1 MNTSEPTTAHTSIF
15 RRPQLACSRRE
26 FLTTAA
32 IGAASLVSLLGPAS
46 PASAAAVQGR
56 VYTISGRNTVVN
68 TTYPRTEFR
77 GMWIASVLNVDW
89 PSRTGLSVAA
99 QKAELRSWLDLAVKR
114 RLNTVLL
121 QVRPAADRMWISTLG
136 EPWSVY
142 LCGTQGKDPGYD
154 PLAYAV
160 TEAHRRAL
168 SLHAW
173 INPFRVSVGSSLTS
187 LVATHPARKNPTWS
201 FAYGGKRYYDPGV
214 PAVRSYII
222 SVVKD
227 LVSRYD
233 VDGVHFDDYFYPYPV
248 AGQSI
253 PDATT
258 YAKYRGSF
266 TSRETWRRNN
276 VNVFIRDVHLAIHAA
291 KARVCFGV
299 SPFGI
304 WRNLSSSTLGSATSG
319 LESYSALYADSRAW
333 VKSNW
338 IDYVVPQLYWNQGFA
353 AANYNVL
360 VDWWAK
366 QVAGTSVKLMTG
378 EAAYKVNS
386 GGAWNDPNELR
397 DHLTKARA
405 VSPVRG
411 ASFYN
416 ATAVRTNSLNSIGI
430 LAAAHYSRPALPVPL
445 PNLSAARPN
454 TPKIVSA
461 VGSSAGVKLTWI
473 SSGVGEKIRFLAIWR
488 WDSTG
493 SVIPYI
499 QSTGTYLRHLTTRTS
514 TTQSWTDTGVVRGQ
528 RYWYM
533 IQAISQTG
541 IDSSSATAIFIRA

>member
-1 MNTSEPTTAHTSIF
+1 M
-15 RRPQLACSRRE
+15 
-26 FLTTAA
+26 
-32 IGAASLVSLLGPAS
+32 
-46 PASAAAVQGR
+46 
-56 VYTISGRNTVVN
+56 VN
-68 TTYPRTEFR
+68 ATYPRTEFR

-136 EPWSVY
+136 EPWSAY
-142 LCGTQGKDPGYD
+142 LTGTQGKDPGYD

-405 VSPVRG
+405 VRAVRG

-461 VGSSAGVKLTWI
+461 VGCECRGEAHLDFLGSGGEDQVLGDLAMGFHRFGDSLYPIHRYLPAPRNHPHVHHAKLDGYRGGAGATLLVHDP
-473 SSGVGEKIRFLAIWR
+473 GHQPDGYRFLKR
-488 WDSTG
+488 H
-493 SVIPYI
+493 
-499 QSTGTYLRHLTTRTS
+499 RHLHQGVAGNPSETSCRSPGLMPGLRSGYGARRTR
-514 TTQSWTDTGVVRGQ
+514 
-528 RYWYM
+528 
-533 IQAISQTG
+533 
-541 IDSSSATAIFIRA
+541 